1 MINIVMSVALLIST
15 MGFTVSKHYC
25 GSDFVDFTINTEA
38 ETCCDMGAGCCNTES
53 EHYQLEE
60 DFVGQF
66 IVNEFQNFDT
76 DLLFLISFT
85 TISLELNE
93 EIILETEFTDLSPP
107 PKIQT
112 TLSLLQTYL
121 C

>member
-1 MINIVMSVALLIST
+1 MSVALLVST

-25 GSDFVDFTINTEA
+25 GNDFVDFAINTEA
-38 ETCCDMGAGCCNTES
+38 ETCCDMDGNCCHTES
-53 EHYQLEE
+53 EHFQLEE
-60 DFVGQF
+60 DFLGQY
-66 IVNEFQNFDT
+66 IVNEFQEYET
-76 DLLFLISFT
+76 DLSFLLVFAILDF
-85 TISLELNE
+85 ELNE
-93 EIILETEFTDLSPP
+93 NENSEVELSDLPPP